1 MRRETGG
8 DESPSLILLKT
19 NLGSVNIFES
29 KPSEIETDGCVCA
42 CVGPTAVS
50 AFLKSVKTRGEAIE
64 MNGKTVEKK
73 ERISRGLR
81 SKQEKVVYKCE
92 EGEMKKE
99 EIKDQIERRNEILE
113 KEE

>member
-42 CVGPTAVS
+42 CVGPTTVS
-50 AFLKSVKTRGEAIE
+50 AFLKSVKTRGEAKE
-64 MNGKTVEKK
+64 EGSNSREKQSGKKK
-73 ERISRGLR
+73 E
-81 SKQEKVVYKCE
+81 
-92 EGEMKKE
+92 
-99 EIKDQIERRNEILE
+99 
-113 KEE
+113 